1 MNDRSPDPVVTASE
15 SRCFDFHDASIFSV
29 AKTENDAILYGMAR
43 VQVSEEQVQARYN
56 RDLVDRAAALTRQ
69 REEAL
74 AKEAQVR
81 SELIARRDQLRTQ
94 LAEIDRALA
103 MLGESSGENTINFLE
118 KNTRGDVPALIRAI
132 LATNSHG
139 VTSVQ
144 IARIAEEQGRPFQ
157 PVELHSTL
165 SRMVRTAE
173 LIATGKPRERV
184 YRLAAPKDLEKE
196 GTEKGE

>member
-1 MNDRSPDPVVTASE
+1 
-15 SRCFDFHDASIFSV
+15 
-29 AKTENDAILYGMAR
+29 MAR
-43 VQVSEEQVQARYN
+43 VRVSEEQAQAQYN
-56 RDLVDRAAALTRQ
+56 RDLVDRATTLARQ

-94 LAEIDRALA
+94 LAEVERALA
-103 MLGESSGENTINFLE
+103 MLGESPGESAFNSVE
-118 KNTRGDVPALIRAI
+118 VNTRGDVPALIRAI

-144 IARIAEEQGRPFQ
+144 IAKIAEEQGRPFQ

-165 SRMVRTAE
+165 SRMVRTGE

-184 YRLAAPKDLEKE
+184 YRLAAQKDSGTE
-196 GTEKGE
+196 GTTKGE